1 VSPITVRMPPVTDMV
16 TRVPPMTGPQG
27 EQRWVVAATQRLA
40 NARQVWAVQRKVRS
54 DRLTG
59 HVVVYGMSQ
68 VGRLAIDELLR
79 LGQTVVAVER
89 PDRQDSAA
97 AEKGLAIIRCDL
109 RQPSGMS
116 AVGLSGAKALIL
128 TADDDMGNLQVAL
141 DAASRYPGL
150 RVVVRMFRLEL
161 GRHIQRALPNI
172 LTLSNSRLA
181 APRFVGA
188 ALLDDWQQRV
198 PLRGYEVVL
207 EPGGTGRGGL
217 ALPGAEDDSA
227 VALRPAPRASPVKPR
242 RAWVGAASGVLRD
255 LAADRRLHAVLALI
269 VLLVAVSTVVFRAG
283 TSLSWFAALYA
294 AVTEVATTGLEPN
307 IATSAGP
314 IRAYA
319 VVLLFAAAVLLAA
332 VYALFTD
339 ALVSVRLSAALGRVP
354 RRIRDHV
361 VVCGLGAVGLRVAER
376 VLDAGVEVVAVQ
388 LTEDPL
394 LLSALRQGIPIV
406 IGDARFPTTLRE
418 AQAQRARA
426 VIVVTRDDL
435 TNLETALMLRRE
447 FPNARVVVRMYDQ
460 QLARQ
465 ARDLVP
471 DVAVL
476 RAAALAGPAF
486 AAAALGPRVRG
497 TLEHADRLYA
507 VAEAIVQPTTAADGS
522 SVGGVEAEGRL
533 RVLGIERDTVVSWRP
548 AADADIAAG
557 DTVIALAAP
566 GGLDDLVRLTRT
578 GNGNADRE
586 RADREDED
594 VEAEMRR
601 LVAGV
606 GEPPT
611 GGEPWI
617 VEHELD

>member
-1 VSPITVRMPPVTDMV
+1 VADRVG
-16 TRVPPMTGPQG
+16 RVPPMTGPQVDG
-27 EQRWVVAATQRLA
+27 EQRWVVAATRRLA
-40 NARQVWAVQRKVRS
+40 NARQVRAVQRKVRS
-54 DRLTG
+54 DHLSG

-68 VGRLAIDELLR
+68 VGRLAVDELVR

-89 PDRQDSAA
+89 PDRQSSAA
-97 AEKGLAIIRCDL
+97 AEKGLAVIRCDL

-128 TADDDMGNLQVAL
+128 TADDDLGNLQVAL
-141 DAASRYPGL
+141 DAASQYPEL

-188 ALLDDWQQRV
+188 ALRDDWQQRV
-198 PLRGYEVVL
+198 PVRDHEVVL
-207 EPGGTGRGGL
+207 EPGGTGLDGL
-217 ALPGAEDDSA
+217 PLPGAEDDSA
-227 VALRPAPRASPVKPR
+227 IALRSAPRASPVKPPP
-242 RAWVGAASGVLRD
+242 AWADAASRVLRD

-269 VLLVAVSTVVFRAG
+269 AVLVAISTAVFRAG
-283 TSLSWFAALYA
+283 TSLSWFAAFYA
-294 AVTEVATTGLEPN
+294 AVTEVATTGLEPK
-307 IATSAGP
+307 IAISPGP
-314 IRAYA
+314 VRAYA

-339 ALVSVRLSAALGRVP
+339 ALVSVRLSAVLGRVP

-361 VVCGLGAVGLRVAER
+361 VVCGMGAVGLRVAER
-376 VLDAGVEVVAVQ
+376 VRHAGMKVVAVQ

-394 LLSALRQGIPIV
+394 LLSARRQGIPIV
-406 IGDARFPTTLRE
+406 IGDARFPTTLQE

-435 TNLETALMLRRE
+435 TNLETGLMLRRE

-460 QLARQ
+460 QLAQQ
-465 ARDLVP
+465 ARALTP
-471 DVAVL
+471 DMTVL
-476 RAAALAGPAF
+476 STAALAGPAF

-507 VAEAIVQPTTAADGS
+507 VAEVTVQPGTAADGGT
-522 SVGGVEAEGRL
+522 VGLVEADGRL
-533 RVLGIERDTVVSWRP
+533 RVLGIERDTVVRWQP
-548 AADADIAAG
+548 TANTGVAAG

-566 GGLDDLVRLTRT
+566 GGLDDLVRLART
-578 GNGNADRE
+578 GSVDRE
-586 RADREDED
+586 HANPEDIGTETP
-594 VEAEMRR
+594 R
-601 LVAGV
+601 LPAGV
-606 GEPPT
+606 EEPPT
-611 GGEPWI
+611 GEEPWI
-617 VEHELD
+617 VEHDLD